1 MPTQAELLQ
10 QLKELSR
17 YAWYCPDPLCSGEP
31 HDAYLNRHARPNQRP
46 PQGDWWGWFL
56 RAGRG
61 YGKSRSGSEFVKNR
75 MLTIPGHRVAIIVPD
90 FGVGRD
96 VCIEGRSGL
105 HGPTAG
111 DGVLPANRIKTWNRS
126 LGELVLDNGSIAKI
140 FGCDK
145 RKDAEKLRGFEFSSA
160 WFEEIG
166 SSTYG
171 DVAWDMLE
179 FGLRADD
186 PKVVI
191 TSTPRPTPL
200 IKRLCADPDIQV
212 VTGSTYDNIDN
223 LSPKFAARIRRR
235 YEGTTLGRQ
244 ELYGEILDGSDGAL
258 WSYDIIGRAT
268 EAPHLVTVVV
278 AVDPAGTA
286 HATSDLTGI
295 IVLGLGD
302 DGKIYVLADKSGRY
316 SPEQWRQ
323 VVVQAYE
330 DFNADAVVAEVNFGA
345 DMVAANLRTSDLGVR
360 PVFVPVRASRGK
372 AIRATPVVGL
382 YEQSRV
388 KHVGTYPEM
397 EVELTTWVPPGQFDA
412 DGEPI
417 PESKWSPNRLD
428 ALVWGCTHL
437 ALKPRR
443 ARSRMR
449 FPLTS

>member
-1 MPTQAELLQ
+1 
-10 QLKELSR
+10 
-17 YAWYCPDPLCSGEP
+17 
-31 HDAYLNRHARPNQRP
+31 
-46 PQGDWWGWFL
+46 
-56 RAGRG
+56 
-61 YGKSRSGSEFVKNR
+61 

-111 DGVLPANRIKTWNRS
+111 DGVLPADRIKTWNRS

-145 RKDAEKLRGFEFSSA
+145 RKDAEKLRGFEFSTA

-166 SSTYG
+166 SSAYG

-258 WSYDIIGRAT
+258 WNYDIIARVA

-295 IVLGLGD
+295 LVLGLGE

-316 SPEQWRQ
+316 SPEQWRR

-330 DFNADAVVAEVNFGA
+330 DYNADAVVAEVNFGA
-345 DMVAANLRTSDLGVR
+345 DMVAANLRTSDIGIR

-382 YEQSRV
+382 YEQGRG
-388 KHVGTYPEM
+388 KHVGTFPEL

-449 FPLTS
+449 FPLVS